1 MTLDAR
7 SGAPAVLECAGVS
20 VRFGGLQALADVD
33 LEVREGEITGLIGP
47 NGAGK
52 TTLFETISGFQ
63 RVSGGNIRYRSPG
76 SAETVDLLSHSPGDR
91 AGLGIGRTLQNVRLF
106 PYLTIVDNLRIALH
120 RHMSGGVLS
129 HAFQL
134 PAARKEE
141 GEILER
147 AERLVELIGMQAFA
161 EKYAS
166 ELSYGTLRLLELACM
181 VALEPKMLLLD
192 EPASGISQKETE
204 ALGPLLRRIQQETG
218 STMLVIEHDM
228 PLVMGLADWIY
239 VLDAGQNLAQG
250 TPEQVQQDERVV
262 EAYLG
267 TPTEQRRV
275 TSAAASTAGRG
286 GGAPRTG
293 GARVGAPGREDD
305 TEVLLEVDG
314 VDVAYDKV
322 QVLYDVDV
330 VVRRGERIALL
341 GTNGAGKSTVLK
353 AASGLVPLKAGSIRW
368 KGEDIASMSAEA
380 LVRAGLGHVPGGRGL
395 FPTLSVSEN
404 LKMGGYILRPSEV
417 AGEVERVVD
426 YFPWIK
432 DRLDQPAGTL
442 SGGEQQQLAT
452 ARALMS
458 RPELLMIDELS
469 LGLAPIVIER
479 LMETVQR
486 LHEAEGL
493 TILIVEQQAS
503 FALGYTDRAY
513 FLEKGQCRY
522 DGPSAG
528 LLDRPDLLRSVF
540 LAGAAAGFSGGEGRR
555 PRRVKKAAPKRA
567 ATKTAA
573 TKKAPST
580 KKAATKKATANK
592 ATTKKA
598 TTKRTTTRRGL
609 SS

>member
-1 MTLDAR
+1 MTSDAR
-7 SGAPAVLECAGVS
+7 SGAPAVLQCAGVS

-33 LEVREGEITGLIGP
+33 LEVRQGEITGLIGP

-63 RVSGGNIRYRSPG
+63 RVSAGTIRYRAPDSE
-76 SAETVDLLSHSPGDR
+76 ETIDLLSHSPGDR

-120 RHMSGGVLS
+120 RHMSKGVLS

-134 PAARKEE
+134 PAARQEE
-141 GEILER
+141 AEILER
-147 AERLVELIGMQAFA
+147 AERLVELVGMHAFA

-181 VALEPKMLLLD
+181 LALEPKVLLLD

-204 ALGPLLRRIQQETG
+204 ALGPLLKRIQQDTG
-218 STMLVIEHDM
+218 ATMLVIEHDM

-239 VLDAGQNLAQG
+239 VLDAGQNLFDG
-250 TPEQVQQDERVV
+250 TPAEVQADQRVV

-267 TPTEQRRV
+267 TPTEQRR
-275 TSAAASTAGRG
+275 TIASRPAEESAAAE
-286 GGAPRTG
+286 P
-293 GARVGAPGREDD
+293 
-305 TEVLLEVDG
+305 LLEVEG
-314 VDVAYDKV
+314 IDVAYDKV
-322 QVLYDVDV
+322 QVLYGVDV

-353 AASGLVPLKAGSIRW
+353 AASGLVPLRAGSIRW
-368 KGEDIASMSAEA
+368 KGEDISSMSAEA

-395 FPTLSVSEN
+395 FPTLSIVEN
-404 LKMGGYILRPSEV
+404 LKMGGYILAPREVDSEMT
-417 AGEVERVVD
+417 RVID

-432 DRLDQPAGTL
+432 ERLDQPAGTL

-479 LMETVQR
+479 LMETVQQ

-513 FLEKGQCRY
+513 FLEKGQARY

-540 LAGAAAGFSGGEGRR
+540 LAGATAGFAEGSPRR
-555 PRRVKKAAPKRA
+555 PRRVKKTAPR
-567 ATKTAA
+567 
-573 TKKAPST
+573 
-580 KKAATKKATANK
+580 KAAA
-592 ATTKKA
+592 KKA
-598 TTKRTTTRRGL
+598 TTKTTATKTTATKRTAAKKAGPRRRFT
-609 SS
+609 S

>member
-1 MTLDAR
+1 MSPQPRSDAPVVLDC
-7 SGAPAVLECAGVS
+7 SGVS

-63 RVSGGNIRYRSPG
+63 PVSGGAIRYRPPG
-76 SAETVDLLSHSPGDR
+76 SSDVIDLLGRSPGDR

-120 RHMSGGVLS
+120 RHMSGGILS

-134 PAARKEE
+134 PSARKEE
-141 GEILER
+141 SEILER
-147 AERLVELIGMQAFA
+147 AEKLVNLMGMQAFA

-181 VALEPKMLLLD
+181 LALEPKVLLLD

-204 ALGPLLRRIQQETG
+204 ALGPLLRRIQQDTG
-218 STMLVIEHDM
+218 STMLIIEHDM

-250 TPEQVQQDERVV
+250 TPAEVQADQRVI

-267 TPTEQRRV
+267 TPTEQRRAA
-275 TSAAASTAGRG
+275 SGSDAASKAAAE
-286 GGAPRTG
+286 P
-293 GARVGAPGREDD
+293 
-305 TEVLLEVDG
+305 LLEVEG
-314 VDVAYDKV
+314 IDVAYDRV

-353 AASGLVPLKAGSIRW
+353 AASGLVGLKAGVIRW
-368 KGEDIASMSAEA
+368 KGQDISSMSAEE

-395 FPTLSVSEN
+395 FPTLSVDEN
-404 LKMGGYILRPSEV
+404 LKMGGYILPAKEIP
-417 AGEVERVVD
+417 GEMERVIE

-432 DRLDQPAGTL
+432 ERLGQPAGTL

-452 ARALMS
+452 ARALMC

-479 LMETVQR
+479 LMDTVQR

-522 DGPSAG
+522 DGPSSG

-540 LAGAAAGFSGGEGRR
+540 LAGATAGFAAGTDR
-555 PRRVKKAAPKRA
+555 PRRRVKK
-567 ATKTAA
+567 TAA
-573 TKKAPST
+573 K
-580 KKAATKKATANK
+580 KKAAIKKADVKKGVA
-592 ATTKKA
+592 KKA
-598 TTKRTTTRRGL
+598 APRQRRRFT
-609 SS
+609 S